1 MSIMPLPEN
10 MEYLIMF
17 LGFND
22 SYHSL
27 HAYFQMVSPLLKIA
41 PAGKMCMWNSPKEPG
56 PWAICHVPALGT
68 EVMLSVL
75 VCRFFEWAHVFFL
88 FFILKQEPEGLS
100 TDFVLGKDSSA
111 VDLQSGS
118 RSCQA
123 QSSSST
129 ACRNATS
136 VLKLGL
142 QLCSQLPLCLKPCWA
157 SWWLAGLQALRTS
170 VPWPWLPLSARL
182 NTCFECCRKEG
193 NSTLTDHVN

>member
-88 FFILKQEPEGLS
+88 FFSFSNRNQRAW
-100 TDFVLGKDSSA
+100 VLT
-111 VDLQSGS
+111 L
-118 RSCQA
+118 
-123 QSSSST
+123 
-129 ACRNATS
+129 
-136 VLKLGL
+136 
-142 QLCSQLPLCLKPCWA
+142 CWA
-157 SWWLAGLQALRTS
+157 RTPLLWTCRVEVGHAKRRAAAAQHAEMPHLCWSWASNCVRSSLCVSSLAEPAGGLQACRLWGLLS
-170 VPWPWLPLSARL
+170 PDLDCLSLPGSTRAL
-182 NTCFECCRKEG
+182 NAAERKV
-193 NSTLTDHVN
+193 TVH